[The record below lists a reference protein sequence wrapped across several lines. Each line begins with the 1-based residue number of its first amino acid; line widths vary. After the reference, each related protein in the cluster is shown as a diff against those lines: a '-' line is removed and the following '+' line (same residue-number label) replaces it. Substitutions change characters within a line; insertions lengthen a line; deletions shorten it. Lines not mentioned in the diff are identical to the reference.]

1 MSTGANAR
9 DLLVLAADKNIES
22 AVTGLIS
29 RAESLG
35 IREILT
41 DIYVHPQRDPG
52 CLRRSP
58 EFLRAF
64 ANQYLHALVVFDRE
78 GCGAAGRS
86 RIELENELEGQL
98 SQAGW
103 QDRAAVAVLDPELEI
118 WVWSDSPEVPR
129 VLGWQDASPDLW
141 SWLIA
146 EGFVRSPGTKPE
158 RPKEAVEAAIRRSRK
173 RRSSSLYFELARR
186 VSLRRCTDP
195 AFAKFRTTLKTWF
208 PA

>member
-1 MSTGANAR
+1 MGASIR
-9 DLLVLAADKNIES
+9 DLVVLAADKNIES
-22 AVTGLIS
+22 AVKGLLS

-35 IREILT
+35 AREILT

-78 GCGAAGRS
+78 GCGVLGRS
-86 RIELENELEGQL
+86 RAELENQLEGQL

-103 QDRAAVAVLDPELEI
+103 GDRAAVTVLDPELEI
-118 WVWSDSPEVPR
+118 WVWSDSPEVAR
-129 VLGWQDASPDLW
+129 VLGWQNTNPDLW
-141 SWLIA
+141 SWLIT
-146 EGFVRSPGTKPE
+146 EGFVQSPGSKPS

-173 RRSSSLYFELARR
+173 RRSSSLYFELAHR
-186 VSLRRCTDP
+186 VSVRRCTDP

-208 PA
+208 PK